1 MFYYSLI
8 LQSCNHF
15 CCMKEIMNFRNIL
28 EHFVKSIDCE
38 EMISSV
44 FSSIPEEY
52 ISPLIQNISS
62 KSESNDSKTGVC
74 VCLTPEDADE
84 CEQERDNGEV
94 ERGQNQTTWR
104 GQHVARPELGTWHV
118 ACHLDPHDADDHAKC
133 FPANIYLVLSYHTVI
148 WLVPKKQKVPNIN
161 RVDLAVHSTSTC
173 DMWEAF

>member
-118 ACHLDPHDADDHAKC
+118 ACHLDPHDADYHAKC
-133 FPANIYLVLSYHTVI
+133 FPEIIDNFSTVLVVLFD
-148 WLVPKKQKVPNIN
+148 LCPRN
-161 RVDLAVHSTSTC
+161 RKYPILIEWCWSCCT
-173 DMWEAF
+173 

>member
-1 MFYYSLI
+1 
-8 LQSCNHF
+8 
-15 CCMKEIMNFRNIL
+15 
-28 EHFVKSIDCE
+28 
-38 EMISSV
+38 MISSV

-118 ACHLDPHDADDHAKC
+118 ACHLDPHDADYHAKC
-133 FPANIYLVLSYHTVI
+133 FPEIIDNFSTVLVVLFDLCPRNRKYPILIELILLYIVQVHVTCEKLSKLLSHLNHRGSSSRRSLYRVS
-148 WLVPKKQKVPNIN
+148 QKMP
-161 RVDLAVHSTSTC
+161 
-173 DMWEAF
+173 F